1 MKRKKSET
9 PKKKKPLALKI
20 LLAVVIL
27 LLILI
32 AGAYAFIQFELG
44 KINRLDVSTYVEE
57 DFDTDTEEA
66 DTISDEDLDWGEVE
80 DQVSVSGVVNILL
93 IGQDTRVE
101 GQRAR
106 SDSMILLSINK
117 NTSQVTMVSLMR
129 DLYVQIPGYSNN
141 KLNAAFQFGGFELLD
156 ATIEANFGI
165 PIDYN
170 VEVDF
175 SGFSDIID
183 TIGGIDIT
191 LSAEEAEYLNE
202 TNGIT
207 SLVEGA
213 NHLDGALALSY
224 ARTRY
229 VGFYDFQRT
238 YRQRTV
244 LLAIFE
250 QMRNESWTTLLSI
263 YDQIADDLSTD
274 LSNNNILSIAFSTYM
289 MGVDHINSYR
299 LPTDDLYSNE
309 VIRSMDVLVI
319 NDWDRARELLRAFLY
334 SDDAGAS
341 LVEEESYS

>member
-1 MKRKKSET
+1 MKKKNQEN
-9 PKKKKPLALKI
+9 KKKKSLVLKV

-27 LLILI
+27 LLVLV
-32 AGAYAFIQFELG
+32 AGVYAFIQLELG
-44 KINRLDVSTYVEE
+44 KINRLGVSTYTEE
-57 DFDTDTEEA
+57 DFEADTDA
-66 DTISDEDLDWGEVE
+66 DDTISDEDLDWGEVE

-101 GQRAR
+101 GERAR
-106 SDSMILLSINK
+106 SDSMIVLSINK
-117 NTSQVTMVSLMR
+117 NTRQVTLVSLMR

-156 ATIEANFGI
+156 ATIETNFGI

-175 SGFSDIID
+175 SGFADIID

-191 LSAEEAEYLNE
+191 LSEEEAEYLNE
-202 TNGIT
+202 VNGVS
-207 SLVEGA
+207 SLVPGV
-213 NHLDGALALSY
+213 NHLNGDLALSY

-250 QMRNESWTTLLSI
+250 KMRSEKWTTLLSL
-263 YDQIADDLSTD
+263 YHEVADDLSTD
-274 LSNNNILSIAFSTYM
+274 LSNNNIISIAFSTYM
-289 MGVDHINSYR
+289 MGIDHINSYR
-299 LPTDDLYSNE
+299 LPTNDLYSDE
-309 VIRSMDVLVI
+309 IVRGMDVLVMK
-319 NDWDRARELLRAFLY
+319 DWNKARELFRAFLY

>member
-1 MKRKKSET
+1 M
-9 PKKKKPLALKI
+9 KKKNQKNKKKRSLVLKI

-27 LLILI
+27 LLILV
-32 AGAYAFIQFELG
+32 AAVYGFIQLELG
-44 KINRLDVSTYVEE
+44 KINRLGVSSYTEE
-57 DFDTDTEEA
+57 EFETDTDA
-66 DTISDEDLDWGEVE
+66 NDTISDEDLDWGEAE
-80 DQVSVSGVVNILL
+80 DHVSVSGVVNILL

-101 GQRAR
+101 GERAR
-106 SDSMILLSINK
+106 SDSMIVLSINK
-117 NTSQVTMVSLMR
+117 NTSQMTMVSLMR

-156 ATIEANFGI
+156 ATIEENFGI

-183 TIGGIDIT
+183 TIGGVDIT
-191 LSAEEAEYLNE
+191 LSEEEAEYLNSG
-202 TNGIT
+202 NGGNRL
-207 SLVEGA
+207 SAGV
-213 NHLDGALALSY
+213 NHLNGDLALSY
-224 ARTRY
+224 ARIRY

-250 QMRNESWTTLLSI
+250 KMRGESWTTLLSL
-263 YDQIADDLSTD
+263 YNEIADDLSTD
-274 LSNNNILSIAFSTYM
+274 LSNNEILSIAFSTYM

-299 LPTDDLYSNE
+299 LPTNDLYSDE
-309 VIRSMDVLVI
+309 IVRGMDVLVMK
-319 NDWDRARELLRAFLY
+319 DWNQARELLRAFLY

-341 LVEEESYS
+341 LVEEETYS